1 MSLLLQKAEDYF
13 DHLEGILEKFQVLE
27 VRSALRYARST
38 ATLTEAGFLSF
49 IGKYMVPLK
58 QYVSRTDDT
67 ELLRENMLTVV
78 TMLFKNA
85 IPISKEQ
92 IDQIEEKDLTRM
104 ANNLK
109 SFIKV
114 YEQFEEWRQKI

>member
-1 MSLLLQKAEDYF
+1 MSLLLQKAEEYF

-38 ATLTEAGFLSF
+38 ATLTETGFLSF
-49 IGKYMVPLK
+49 IGTYMVPLK
-58 QYVSRTDDT
+58 KYVARTDDT

-85 IPISKEQ
+85 IPVSKEQ
-92 IDQIEEKDLTRM
+92 IDQIEEKDLTLT

>member
-58 QYVSRTDDT
+58 QYVARTDDT